1 MTSPDVIKQLVQID
15 KGSNAPVYLQVSNA
29 LIQAIR
35 KGHLHNK
42 LKLPG
47 TRELSSVL
55 NIHRKTAVAA
65 YDELVAQGWIEMV
78 ARKGTFVSTKLPEVK
93 PVRLKKDEEVLRY
106 PEKTLF
112 TIENKSIP
120 VVPVVNFQTSKLV
133 INDGFPDVRLAPTE
147 VLFRELRSLANKS
160 AFKKYYQYGSPKG
173 SDVLCETLSRFL
185 GETRGLP
192 ITAENVM
199 ITQGAQ
205 MGIYLTSS
213 VLLKPGDNVIVGE
226 PSYFATTQSFQQLGA
241 VINRVPVDDKGIDVN
256 AVEELCRK
264 KKIRCIY
271 VIPHHHHPTTVA
283 LIPERRIR
291 LLQLA
296 KQYKFA
302 IIEDDY
308 DYDFHYSSNPILP
321 LASLD
326 HYGNVI
332 YIGTLTKTL
341 APAIRVG
348 FVVAPKNFIDAL
360 IQLRRVIDRQGDTL
374 MEVAIAQLYNNG
386 TVSRHIKK
394 SVKIYE
400 ERRNHFAHLLK
411 TKLGDKISFE
421 VPCGGMSIWA
431 RFNTK
436 PLPDIA
442 QRAAQKGLYVS
453 NGKIYNSAHNN
464 YNSCRMGFASLNF
477 KEQEKAISI
486 LSACI

>member
-1 MTSPDVIKQLVQID
+1 MSSPEVIRQLVQID
-15 KGSNAPVYLQVSNA
+15 KDCNTPVYLQVSNA
-29 LIQAIR
+29 FIHVIR
-35 KGHLHNK
+35 KGHLHNRS
-42 LKLPG
+42 KLPG
-47 TRELSSVL
+47 TRELSSLL

-65 YDELVAQGWIEMV
+65 YEELVAQGWIEMIP
-78 ARKGTFVSTKLPEVK
+78 RKGTFVSNRLPEVK
-93 PVRLKKDEEVLRY
+93 PLKLKKDEELLRY

-112 TIENKSIP
+112 SIENKSIP
-120 VVPVVNFQTSKLV
+120 SVPVINFQSSKLA
-133 INDGFPDVRLAPTE
+133 ITDGFPDIRLAPTE
-147 VLFRELRSLANKS
+147 ILFRELRSLAGKA

-173 SDVLCETLSRFL
+173 SDVLCETLSEFL
-185 GETRGLP
+185 SETRGLP

-199 ITQGAQ
+199 ITHGAQ
-205 MGIYLTSS
+205 MGIYLASS
-213 VLLKPGDNVIVGE
+213 LLLKPGDHVIVGD

-256 AVEELCRK
+256 AVEELCKK

-271 VIPHHHHPTTVA
+271 VIPHHHHPTTVT

-296 KQYKFA
+296 AQYKFA

-326 HYGNVI
+326 HHGNVI

-348 FVVAPKNFIDAL
+348 FLVAPKNFIDAL
-360 IQLRRVIDRQGDTL
+360 IHLRRIIDRQGDTM
-374 MEVAIAQLYNNG
+374 MEVAIAQLYRNG
-386 TVSRHIKK
+386 TILRHIKK

-400 ERRNHFAHLLK
+400 ERRDHFAALLK
-411 TKLGDKISFE
+411 NKLGDKVSFE
-421 VPCGGMSIWA
+421 IPRGGMSIWTK
-431 RFNTK
+431 FNSK
-436 PLPDIA
+436 PLPLIA
-442 QRAAQKGLYVS
+442 ERAAKKGLYIS
-453 NGKIYNSAHNN
+453 NGKIYNTTNQD
-464 YNSCRMGFASLNF
+464 YNSCRMGFASLNL

-486 LSACI
+486 LSACV